1 MLRGLAKGRPRYAGR
16 PILIGRQSKRTEMP
30 VPKHDDLFTP
40 LLKAMHELGG
50 SASISEQED
59 RVASNLGLSDKDVA
73 EIHRGS
79 TTKLHYRLAWARTYL
94 KNFGLLENSSRG
106 IWALTLEGLKVKSV
120 DKDEV
125 RRAVAAIQR
134 RESAAR
140 PTPEEQSVEPAW
152 EDELREVLKSMPA
165 SAFERLCQRLLRESG
180 FTQVEVTGR
189 SGDGGID
196 GKGVVRIGGV
206 LSFHVI
212 FQCKRYKGSVGPG
225 AIRDLRGAMD
235 GRTDKGL
242 LLTTGTFTR
251 DARGEAQRAGTTPID
266 LIDGEELVGRLK
278 QLKMGVE
285 INTRVVEE
293 VVVNRKWF
301 DEV

>member
-1 MLRGLAKGRPRYAGR
+1 
-16 PILIGRQSKRTEMP
+16 MP
-30 VPKHDDLFTP
+30 VPKYDDLFTP
-40 LLKAMHELGG
+40 LLAAMHELGG

-59 RVASNLGLSDKDVA
+59 RVAADLGLSDKDVA

-106 IWALTLEGLKVKSV
+106 IWALTPQGLKIKTV
-120 DKDEV
+120 DQNEV
-125 RRAVAAIQR
+125 RRVVATLER
-134 RESAAR
+134 KEAAEHAN
-140 PTPEEQSVEPAW
+140 PEQSVEPSW
-152 EDELREVLKSMPA
+152 EDDLLEVLKSMPA

-180 FTQVEVTGR
+180 FTQVDVTGK

-196 GKGVVRIGGV
+196 GKGVVRIAGV
-206 LSFHVI
+206 LSFHVV
-212 FQCKRYKGSVGPG
+212 FQCKRYKGAVGPSV
-225 AIRDLRGAMD
+225 IRDLRGAMD
-235 GRTDKGL
+235 GRADKGL

-251 DARGEAQRAGTTPID
+251 DAKGEAQRAGATPID
-266 LIDGEELVGRLK
+266 LIDGEELVDRLK

-285 INTRVVEE
+285 IKARVVEE

-301 DEV
+301 DEL